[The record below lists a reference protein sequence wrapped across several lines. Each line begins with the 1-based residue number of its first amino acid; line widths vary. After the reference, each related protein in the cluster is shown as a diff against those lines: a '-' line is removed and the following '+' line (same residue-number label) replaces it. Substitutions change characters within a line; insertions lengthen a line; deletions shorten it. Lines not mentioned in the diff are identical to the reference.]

1 MAEKESFSA
10 FLAKHALGEIA
21 CWCLGSRPWAGVA
34 SLLALDGEVRIGFSG
49 FLQYLLVPLSMPEYL
64 FLLPTAMHFLHGYAV
79 FSLGEGFIALLFGYL
94 LSR

>member
-10 FLAKHALGEIA
+10 FLAKHALGDIA
-21 CWCLGSRPWAGVA
+21 CWHIGCRPWAGVA
-34 SLLALDGEVRIGFSG
+34 SLLTLDGEVRIGFSG
-49 FLQYLLVPLSMPEYL
+49 FLQFLLVLLSLPEYL
-64 FLLPTAMHFLHGYAV
+64 FLLPTAMHLLHGYAL